1 MFSFLLQ
8 ADAFQLIGL
17 PLLIFF
23 ARIIDVTLGTLRI
36 IFLNKGMRLLA
47 PVLGFFEIL
56 IWIVAMGQIMS
67 HLNNWI
73 TYIAY
78 AGGFAAGNF
87 VGMLAEEKISVGIN
101 LIRIITKKEH
111 KKLITSL
118 RDAGYG
124 STSVDA
130 QGEFG
135 KVIIIFTVVQRKNI
149 PDVLLIMKE
158 HAPRAFYTIED
169 VRQIRSNSTLN
180 YLPPPSYKTPF
191 TLRSTRLS
199 K

>member
-1 MFSFLLQ
+1 MISLLFEGEL
-8 ADAFQLIGL
+8 FQWVTL
-17 PLLIFF
+17 PILIFLG
-23 ARIIDVTLGTLRI
+23 RIVDVTLGTLRI
-36 IFLNKGMRLLA
+36 IFLNKGMRFLA

-56 IWIVAMGQIMS
+56 IWIVAMGQIMNQ
-67 HLNNWI
+67 LDNWI

-87 VGMLAEEKISVGIN
+87 VGMMVEEKLSVGIN
-101 LIRIITKKEH
+101 ILRIITKKEH
-111 KKLITSL
+111 KKLISAL

-135 KVIIIFTVVQRKNI
+135 KVNILFTVVQRKNI
-149 PDVLLIMKE
+149 RDVLLIMKE
-158 HAPRAFYTIED
+158 HAPKAFYTIED

-180 YLPPPSYKTPF
+180 YLPPASYRTPF